1 MSTCKLIDRLRNGP
15 AALALWH
22 QSASELMVELAALSG
37 FETLVIDN
45 EHGPASISETLRL
58 VRTAQGAGAQVIV
71 RVNSHCR
78 NEISRTLDTSVD
90 GLIVPM
96 VNSGAE
102 ARAVVEACR
111 YAPVGSRGVA
121 AAVVRASGYGTN
133 AGYIEAANRSVLL
146 AVQIESREAV
156 DNIDEIICVPGIDM
170 FFIGPSDLASSMGY
184 IGQLSAPPVVSKIEE
199 ARVKILS
206 AGKLAGT
213 VPRPDANAEQ
223 LIRQGYH
230 LVVDGSDIGLYRG
243 ALQAKLA
250 NNHKTLASMASQ
262 EA

>member
-1 MSTCKLIDRLRNGP
+1 MPNLIDRLKNGP

-37 FETLVIDN
+37 FDTLVIDN
-45 EHGPASISETLRL
+45 EHGPASIGETLRL
-58 VRTAQGAGAQVIV
+58 VRTAQGAGAKVIV
-71 RVNSHCR
+71 RVNSHSR
-78 NEISRTLDTSVD
+78 NEISRTLDTAVD

-96 VNSGAE
+96 VNTATE

-111 YAPVGSRGVA
+111 YAPIGSRGVA
-121 AAVVRASGYGTN
+121 ATVVRASGYGIN
-133 AGYIEAANRSVLL
+133 AGYIEAANSSVLL

-156 DNIDEIICVPGIDM
+156 ENIDEILGVTGIDM

-184 IGQLSAPPVVSKIEE
+184 LGQLSAAPVVGKIEE
-199 ARVKILS
+199 ARVKILA

-223 LIRQGYH
+223 LIKQGYH
-230 LVVDGSDIGLYRG
+230 LIVDGSDIGLYRG

-250 NNHKTLASMASQ
+250 NNHKTMAPMASR
-262 EA
+262 ESY

>member
-1 MSTCKLIDRLRNGP
+1 MSTLIDRLKNGP
-15 AALALWH
+15 AVLALWH

-37 FETLVIDN
+37 FDTLVIDN
-45 EHGPASISETLRL
+45 EHGPASIGDTLRL
-58 VRTAQGAGAQVIV
+58 VRAGQGAGAKIIV
-71 RVNSHCR
+71 RVNSHGR
-78 NEISRTLDTSVD
+78 NEISRTLDTAVD

-96 VNSGAE
+96 VNTAAD

-111 YAPVGSRGVA
+111 YAPIGSRGVA

-133 AGYIEAANRSVLL
+133 AGYVEAANRSVLL
-146 AVQIESREAV
+146 AVQIESREAIE
-156 DNIDEIICVPGIDM
+156 NIDEILGVAGIDM

-184 IGQLSAPPVVSKIEE
+184 LGQLAAPPVVAKIEE
-199 ARVKILS
+199 ARMKILA

-213 VPRPDANAEQ
+213 VPRPDASAEQ
-223 LIRQGYH
+223 LIKQGYH

-250 NNHKTLASMASQ
+250 NNHKTLASR
-262 EA
+262 EPY